1 MKGDAVKLPT
11 HKYYSLE
18 KAAGLAGCE
27 VSDLIHF
34 AAIGVLEICTKI
46 PEIEVFFSYPKNDEA
61 EPVLLKVE
69 SNSVLAIN
77 EVTLTKEMAV
87 DLADYR
93 ARSQNFPQAGG
104 DDDNVEDFQRW
115 LRFSYRSEYFSITER
130 YNVRKREKEIE
141 KWSGFLAIPSIFIE
155 HDEHELTE
163 WDDWEV
169 SICEFSVPRCDDWCS
184 SPEYELRD
192 FYIDGWYEVSRKN
205 MYVTAYEFN
214 LLINGGEHIDDE
226 ATSEPKGNQSLP
238 DVDISNVNKRAERH
252 AINREGLLRAAI
264 QILSKYPEECRGER
278 KEISPE
284 KWRDTIFNHKDEIPP
299 LMITNEEVILRQL
312 RTAVNGKGNS

>member
-1 MKGDAVKLPT
+1 MKLPT

-18 KAAGLAGCE
+18 KAASLAGCE

-34 AAIGVLEICTKI
+34 AAIGVLEICIKI
-46 PEIEVFFSYPKNDEA
+46 PEIEVFFSYPKNEQS

-77 EVTLTKEMAV
+77 EVTLTEEMAV
-87 DLADYR
+87 DLANYR
-93 ARSQNFPQAGG
+93 ARSQNFAQAESDG
-104 DDDNVEDFQRW
+104 DNVEDFQRW
-115 LRFSYRSEYFSITER
+115 LRFSYRSDYFSITER

-141 KWSGFLAIPSIFIE
+141 KWSGLLAIPPIFIE
-155 HDEHELTE
+155 QDERELTE

-184 SPEYELRD
+184 TPKYEVSD
-192 FYIDGWYEVSRKN
+192 FYTDGWYEFTRKN
-205 MYVTAYEFN
+205 MYITAYEFN
-214 LLINGGEHIDDE
+214 LLINGGEHIYDG
-226 ATSEPKGNQSLP
+226 ASSKPKRNQPSS
-238 DVDISNVNKRAERH
+238 DVDISSVNKRTERH
-252 AINREGLLRAAI
+252 AGNRERLLKAAI

-284 KWRDTIFNHKDEIPP
+284 KWRDSIFRHKEEIPP
-299 LMITNEEVILRQL
+299 QMITNEEVILRHL
-312 RTAVNGKGNS
+312 RNAVNGKDNS